1 MRCIAVAALVALA
14 GAGAIGKGV
23 PPPPQLGAAQIV
35 AKNVEAR
42 GGLEAWRKIQTMVW
56 VGHMESMN
64 APQPSMPFVLQQKRP
79 NKTRF
84 ELMTMNQRSVRV
96 FDGTH
101 GWKMRPERGG
111 SPDVQA
117 FTPQELK
124 FARDAQVIDGP
135 LIDSAAKGNT
145 VRLLGAEKIEGRN
158 AYRVDVHLASG
169 EHQTLWIDAE
179 TFLEVR
185 LDRMSFSSSG
195 MPGMATV
202 FYRNYQTVE
211 GLQIPSMLEIGTGSG
226 KQPDRMFIEKISL
239 NETLGDRTFDRPGMP
254 RRRTSGEPDSAG
266 AALSATGRPTAPRSS
281 EPAKA
286 QAESEE

>member
-1 MRCIAVAALVALA
+1 MRCIAVATLVALA
-14 GAGAIGKGV
+14 WAGAIGKGV

-111 SPDVQA
+111 SSDVQV

-135 LIDSAAKGNT
+135 LIDYAAKGNT
-145 VRLLGAEKIEGRN
+145 VTLLGAEKIEGRN

-169 EHQTLWIDAE
+169 EHQTLWIDAA

-211 GLQIPSMLEIGTGSG
+211 GLQIPSMLEIGVGSG
-226 KQPDRMFIEKISL
+226 KKPDRMFIEKISL
-239 NETLGDRTFDRPGMP
+239 NEMLEDRTFDRPGMP
-254 RRRTSGEPDSAG
+254 RRRTARQPGSA
-266 AALSATGRPTAPRSS
+266 AALSATGRPPAPRSS
-281 EPAKA
+281 VPAKT